1 MASNL
6 SFYDML
12 QKGRVLIFFLS
23 YKEAIRPGTGNPSTA
38 AERTL
43 EKQAANAKC
52 QSPLCFVDLA
62 VSQSQSCQIGALLLL
77 YLNTCQSSVARH
89 VNPPYE

>member
-6 SFYDML
+6 SFYDTIL
-12 QKGRVLIFFLS
+12 QKGRVSIFSELQGI
-23 YKEAIRPGTGNPSTA
+23 YKARYWQPLQHC
-38 AERTL
+38 RTL
-43 EKQAANAKC
+43 LEEQAANAKC

-89 VNPPYE
+89 VRPPYE

>member
-6 SFYDML
+6 SFYDINTERS
-12 QKGRVLIFFLS
+12 GFDFFLS
-23 YKEAIRPGTGNPSTA
+23 YKEAIRPGTGNPA
-38 AERTL
+38 QHCGRTL

-89 VNPPYE
+89 VRPPYE

>member
-1 MASNL
+1 MASNI
-6 SFYDML
+6 SFYDIL
-12 QKGRVLIFFLS
+12 QKGRVSIFSELQGS
-23 YKEAIRPGTGNPSTA
+23 YKARYWQPQHCG
-38 AERTL
+38 RTL

-89 VNPPYE
+89 VRPPYE